1 MTIHNL
7 SATDAHTSEEA
18 HDLQTLLFIDLHTS
32 LGAEPEDIPE
42 AERLSESDHHDI
54 HLDLH
59 EEDAERS
66 LFDGIGITLTEPSL
80 VARFRGVRRD
90 LEREIAGDM
99 CTVEQARRYLEHL
112 EIVLL
117 LEQDGD
123 TPSRSF

>member
-7 SATDAHTSEEA
+7 SATDARTSEEA
-18 HDLQTLLFIDLHTS
+18 RDLQTLLFIDLHTS
-32 LGAEPEDIPE
+32 LGAEPEGVPE
-42 AERLSESDHHDI
+42 AERLSEPDHHDI

-59 EEDAERS
+59 SEESKHSPFE
-66 LFDGIGITLTEPSL
+66 GIGITLTEPSL

>member
-1 MTIHNL
+1 MTIQNL
-7 SATDAHTSEEA
+7 SVTDARTSEEA
-18 HDLQTLLFIDLHTS
+18 RDLQTLLFIDLHTS
-32 LGAEPEDIPE
+32 LGAEPEGIPE
-42 AERLSESDHHDI
+42 AERLNESDHHDI

-59 EEDAERS
+59 AEESKHSPFE
-66 LFDGIGITLTEPSL
+66 GIGITLTEPSL

>member
-7 SATDAHTSEEA
+7 SATDARTSEEA
-18 HDLQTLLFIDLHTS
+18 RDLQTLLFIDLHTS
-32 LGAEPEDIPE
+32 LGAEPEGIPE
-42 AERLSESDHHDI
+42 AERLSEPDHHDS

-59 EEDAERS
+59 SEESKHSPFE
-66 LFDGIGITLTEPSL
+66 GIGITLTEPSL

>member
-7 SATDAHTSEEA
+7 SATDARTSEEA
-18 HDLQTLLFIDLHTS
+18 RDLQTLLFIDLHTS
-32 LGAEPEDIPE
+32 LGAEPEGIPE
-42 AERLSESDHHDI
+42 AERLSEPDHHDI

-59 EEDAERS
+59 SEESKHSPFE
-66 LFDGIGITLTEPSL
+66 GIGITLTEPSL

-117 LEQDGD
+117 REQDGD

>member
-1 MTIHNL
+1 MTTYDL
-7 SATDAHTSEEA
+7 SVTDVQASEEA
-18 HDLQTLLFIDLHTS
+18 RDLQTLLFMDLHNS
-32 LGAEPEDIPE
+32 LSPEPEDIPE
-42 AERLSESDHHDI
+42 AERLDESEHHDI

-59 EEDAERS
+59 EEDAEPS
-66 LFDGIGITLTEPSL
+66 DFEGIGITLTEPSL

-90 LEREIAGDM
+90 LEREISGGM

-123 TPSRSF
+123 IPSRSF

>member
-42 AERLSESDHHDI
+42 AERLSEPDHHDI

-59 EEDAERS
+59 EEDAEPS
-66 LFDGIGITLTEPSL
+66 LFDGIGFTLTEPSL

>member
-1 MTIHNL
+1 MTTPNL
-7 SATDAHTSEEA
+7 STTDLRTSEEA
-18 HDLQTLLFIDLHTS
+18 RDLQTLLFIDLHTS
-32 LGAEPEDIPE
+32 LGAETEGIPE
-42 AERLSESDHHDI
+42 AERLNESDHHDI

-59 EEDAERS
+59 AEESKHSPFE
-66 LFDGIGITLTEPSL
+66 GIGITLTEPSL

>member
-18 HDLQTLLFIDLHTS
+18 RDLQTLLFIDLHTS

-42 AERLSESDHHDI
+42 AERLSESDHNDI
-54 HLDLH
+54 HLDPH
-59 EEDAERS
+59 SEESKDSPFE
-66 LFDGIGITLTEPSL
+66 GIGITLTEPSL

-123 TPSRSF
+123 IPSRSF

>member
-7 SATDAHTSEEA
+7 SATDAPTSEEA

-42 AERLSESDHHDI
+42 AERLSEPDHHDI

-59 EEDAERS
+59 EEDAEPS
-66 LFDGIGITLTEPSL
+66 LFDGITLTEPSL